1 VAERTAASVAERT
14 AACVAERTAAC
25 LAERTGGP
33 QLQSGSH
40 HGTDGAVMS
49 VSERQI
55 EAGDSEILIRRVVDL
70 VNAAPK
76 MPLSS
81 TVRLEKD
88 ELLELLHE
96 AIQRLPDELRQARWL
111 LKEREEYLAKV
122 EREADDI
129 LAAAR
134 ERAERIVQRTELVR
148 EAQRLSR
155 RIVEEA
161 QEESRRLRHEAED
174 YCDQKLATFE
184 IVLERTMKT
193 VQAGR
198 EKLRVA
204 PLPQGQ
210 EGEIGAPPA
219 PGEPDTGEV
228 FFDQDSG

>member
-1 VAERTAASVAERT
+1 
-14 AACVAERTAAC
+14 
-25 LAERTGGP
+25 
-33 QLQSGSH
+33 
-40 HGTDGAVMS
+40 MS

-55 EAGDSEILIRRVVDL
+55 EAGDSEILLRRVVDL

-155 RIVEEA
+155 RILEEA

>member
-1 VAERTAASVAERT
+1 
-14 AACVAERTAAC
+14 
-25 LAERTGGP
+25 
-33 QLQSGSH
+33 
-40 HGTDGAVMS
+40 MS

-55 EAGDSEILIRRVVDL
+55 EAGDSEILLRRVVDL

-122 EREADDI
+122 QREADDI
-129 LAAAR
+129 VAAAR

-155 RIVEEA
+155 RILEDA

-219 PGEPDTGEV
+219 PGELDTGEV

>member
-1 VAERTAASVAERT
+1 
-14 AACVAERTAAC
+14 
-25 LAERTGGP
+25 
-33 QLQSGSH
+33 
-40 HGTDGAVMS
+40 MS

-55 EAGDSEILIRRVVDL
+55 EAGDSEILLRRVVDL

-122 EREADDI
+122 QREADDI

>member
-1 VAERTAASVAERT
+1 
-14 AACVAERTAAC
+14 
-25 LAERTGGP
+25 
-33 QLQSGSH
+33 
-40 HGTDGAVMS
+40 MS
-49 VSERQI
+49 VSERQN
-55 EAGDSEILIRRVVDL
+55 EAGDTEILLRRVVDL

-111 LKEREEYLAKV
+111 LKERDEYLAKV
-122 EREADDI
+122 QREADDI
-129 LAAAR
+129 LGAAR

-155 RIVEEA
+155 RILEEA
-161 QEESRRLRHEAED
+161 QDESRRLRHEAED

-204 PLPQGQ
+204 PLPAGQ
-210 EGEIGAPPA
+210 EGDIGAPTVA
-219 PGEPDTGEV
+219 GEPEVGEV
-228 FFDQDSG
+228 FFDQDMG